1 MLLSTRMKK
10 ARKKALN
17 YNTPGAI
24 TSFYQET
31 GDWVEDVREMEQK
44 TRLLSKELQHFI
56 SVVND
61 ILEHFDYE
69 EISDIYEKEEE

>member
-10 ARKKALN
+10 ARKKALD
-17 YNTPGAI
+17 YNSPGAI
-24 TSFYQET
+24 TDFYHAT
-31 GDWVEDVREMEQK
+31 GDWVEEVRDMEQK

-69 EISDIYEKEEE
+69 EISDIYEEEEE